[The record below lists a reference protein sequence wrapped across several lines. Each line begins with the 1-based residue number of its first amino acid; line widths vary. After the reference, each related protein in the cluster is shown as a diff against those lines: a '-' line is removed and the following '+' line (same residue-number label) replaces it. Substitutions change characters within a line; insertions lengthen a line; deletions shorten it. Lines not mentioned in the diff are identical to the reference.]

1 MMVAPGN
8 CTRVSALV
16 GAFIDGELGHT
27 DRLLVARHCDHCPRC
42 DAELQA
48 ARTIKVGLNQLS
60 APACSDHLLNRLR
73 ANVDHERRTTVR
85 QYATIGLLATVTA
98 TAAALIVGGF
108 FAPPA
113 AHPAHP
119 QVART
124 DFPSEQA
131 YVGDPYAPAS
141 NAYPVSLR
149 Q

>member
-1 MMVAPGN
+1 M
-8 CTRVSALV
+8 V
-16 GAFIDGELGHT
+16 GAFVDGELGHT

-42 DAELQA
+42 NAELQA
-48 ARTIKVGLNQLS
+48 ARTIKIGLNQLS
-60 APACSDHLLNRLR
+60 APSCSDLMLNHLR
-73 ANVDHERRTTVR
+73 AKIDQERRTTVR

-108 FAPPA
+108 FAPPTP
-113 AHPAHP
+113 HVAHP
-119 QVART
+119 QAVRSE
-124 DFPSEQA
+124 FPSEQT